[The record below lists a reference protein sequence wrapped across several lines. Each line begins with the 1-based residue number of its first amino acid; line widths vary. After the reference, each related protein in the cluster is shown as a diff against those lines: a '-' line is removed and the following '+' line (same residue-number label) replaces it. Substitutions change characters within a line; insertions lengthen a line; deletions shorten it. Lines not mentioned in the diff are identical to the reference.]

1 MTSLVRSSS
10 LTRKKTSKQKKKN
23 VSKSSDTNVKSLLL
37 INRPNQVK
45 GKKIDWIEEPVPPDH
60 PRAMI

>member
-1 MTSLVRSSS
+1 MSFGYQIHNGISNIMMVR
-10 LTRKKTSKQKKKN
+10 
-23 VSKSSDTNVKSLLL
+23 VKSLLL

-45 GKKIDWIEEPVPPDH
+45 RKKIDWIEEPVPPDH

>member
-1 MTSLVRSSS
+1 MRSVHQIHSDSSTQPLHLVH
-10 LTRKKTSKQKKKN
+10 TDVCGPIVKN
-23 VSKSSDTNVKSLLL
+23 LLL

-45 GKKIDWIEEPVPPDH
+45 IKKIDWIEEPVPPDH

>member
-1 MTSLVRSSS
+1 MKALGQGIEVFGG
-10 LTRKKTSKQKKKN
+10 N
-23 VSKSSDTNVKSLLL
+23 FVKSLLL

-45 GKKIDWIEEPVPPDH
+45 RKKIDWIEEPIPPDH